1 MSQLTSNYQTLNTT
15 KSNHQIVHLHSLV
28 DLKKYIQ
35 DFSIKDNSWNSIVS
49 LVCLLVVVVEKY
61 MTSFGFHSLTNVL
74 ISECQIYEFSERNIS
89 LLIFVHIF
97 SSLILVIYAGLFL
110 KNSIW
115 SINCGML
122 LRSIIDS
129 KSDKKQSIVKN
140 NNIINANKNTF
151 FAVLSIAVFIFVCF
165 EYKANGIL
173 FSSDLSVSILNF
185 GLIIFQSILFGTII
199 ALSIMNISKD
209 RSFFVA
215 ILIAFG
221 LYVLFVSLPVSTMQI
236 NNPFLQNKDFQTLRI
251 LFCVPQISM
260 GIFGFYAIYCGS
272 RVVQIQINDVGF
284 TEKKT
289 VLDGSTAHLISHKIL
304 VSFSEKFERSYCY
317 FKKSDN
323 SGSLVRLGNQKI
335 NLIEFFDENNHSSLT
350 EIWHLDNLRQELSN
364 IQSNG
369 SSANFGLFAYS
380 TCISFLPTGNSLQS
394 NLLPISKKSYEVIS
408 HYFFSDQSEDL
419 LRKSIADFVNKKTDT
434 LFDNKSET
442 KDRFLE
448 ELSNGVNECS
458 DDLAQNLNTI
468 EIAYL
473 LECSYKHNE
482 PTFPDKLLKVAEKFY
497 AEYGSIKKKVFAKL
511 QNYESIVLKIQSFIT
526 DLNRSHN
533 ENILNDSFIGL
544 VCENSGSSVSEIINI
559 LTSFKIQIKIENIQF
574 GELLTSLTNNI
585 KNLRLQINKLM
596 NESKNKIDEEV
607 KSLKNEFSKYDETTW
622 NRIVELSKM
631 GMISDD
637 ILEGTNNDI
646 LSRMG
651 HPEVVKEKKKN
662 SNSLISKN
670 DRKRIDTSLHF
681 NNDSSESI

>member
-1 MSQLTSNYQTLNTT
+1 MTQLTSNYQTLNTT
-15 KSNHQIVHLHSLV
+15 KSNHQIVHLQSLV

-74 ISECQIYEFSERNIS
+74 ISECQIYGFSERNIS
-89 LLIFVHIF
+89 LLIFLHIF

-122 LRSIIDS
+122 LRSIIDG
-129 KSDKKQSIVKN
+129 KSDRKQSIVKN
-140 NNIINANKNTF
+140 NDIINANNNTF

-173 FSSDLSVSILNF
+173 FSSDLSVTIFNF
-185 GLIIFQSILFGTII
+185 SLIFFQSILFGTII

-209 RSFFVA
+209 RSFIVA

-221 LYVLFVSLPVSTMQI
+221 LYVLFVSLPVSTIQI

-251 LFCVPQISM
+251 LFCVPQIAM

-289 VLDGSTAHLISHKIL
+289 VFDRSTSHLISHKIL

-317 FKKSDN
+317 FRKSDD
-323 SGSLVRLGNQKI
+323 SGNLVRLGNQKF

-364 IQSNG
+364 VQSND
-369 SSANFGLFAYS
+369 SSANFGLFTYS
-380 TCISFLPTGNSLQS
+380 TCISFLPTGDSLQS
-394 NLLPISKKSYEVIS
+394 NLLPISKKAYKVIS
-408 HYFFSDQSEDL
+408 HYFFSDESEDL
-419 LRKSIADFVNKKTDT
+419 LKKSIADFVNKKTDA
-434 LFDNKSET
+434 LFDNINSET
-442 KDRFLE
+442 KERFLE
-448 ELSNGVNECS
+448 VLSDGVNKCS
-458 DDLAQNLNTI
+458 DELVQKLNTI
-468 EIAYL
+468 EN
-473 LECSYKHNE
+473 SYRIERPYKNNE
-482 PTFPDKLLKVAEKFY
+482 PTYPDKILKVAEKFY
-497 AEYGSIKKKVFAKL
+497 YQYGSINKEVFAKL
-511 QNYESIVLKIQSFIT
+511 QNYESIVSKTQSFIT

-544 VCENSGSSVSEIINI
+544 VCGNSGSSVSEIINI
-559 LTSFKIQIKIENIQF
+559 LTSFKIQIKIENIQYGDF
-574 GELLTSLTNNI
+574 LTSLTNKI
-585 KNLRLQINKLM
+585 KDLRLQINKLM
-596 NESKNKIDEEV
+596 DESKNKIDEDV
-607 KSLKNEFSKYDETTW
+607 KSLKNEFLEYDKSTW
-622 NRIVELSKM
+622 NRFVELSKM
-631 GMISDD
+631 GMINDE
-637 ILEGTNNDI
+637 ILEGTNND
-646 LSRMG
+646 LLKRMG
-651 HPEVVKEKKKN
+651 HPEGVKEPKKN
-662 SNSLISKN
+662 SNPLISNN
-670 DRKRIDTSLHF
+670 DRKRLDTSFHF
-681 NNDSSESI
+681 NNDPSE